1 MQLSEAGQGELVW
14 VECLPNHAGL
24 RERLLA
30 MGIRPGVQLQVLRR
44 GHPGG
49 ILHLADG
56 SFEFML
62 RREHA
67 AAILVRTQASRD
79 PAQPMGDAALGRSE

>member
-1 MQLSEAGQGELVW
+1 MQLSEAGQGERVW

-67 AAILVRTQASRD
+67 REILVRPQADGD
-79 PAQPMGDAALGRSE
+79 PGQPRSDASVGPPE